1 MTVAE
6 LIEKLKAMPQDL
18 LVVDHWDCK
27 VTGVRPGY
35 EHDDIPPTLVVLE
48 IDPRPIA

>member
-27 VTGVRPGY
+27 VTGGY